1 MYTEL
6 VEYILK
12 QLVESQSSIKV
23 DTKQDGS
30 LLSIYIT
37 VDSKD
42 RGRIIGRE
50 GQTIKALKGLL
61 TALAPAGTQV
71 VIDIAHP
78 SS

>member
-1 MYTEL
+1 MNNVIMKAPSGLNASTTI
-6 VEYILK
+6 IL
-12 QLVESQSSIKV
+12 
-23 DTKQDGS
+23 QDGTTTT
-30 LLSIYIT
+30 IDAFGYIT